1 MFLRQLCCLGKKLE
15 VGCSEDRLIKTVEE
29 YHDIE
34 SQTRTPTLGWK
45 FDALDPRN
53 IGTKLHFC
61 DGLVADSTDLFGE
74 DGGKSPLSFN
84 EQARIRRLC
93 QRLQQIADD
102 VSRSFPFFE
111 AVSYSEKTFADG
123 RGISFRHGHGAVADR
138 ESKVNKYNFRYWPA
152 KLQEWFPF
160 EQCGKTASDRYRK
173 PLNHEVPSR
182 LIAVPK
188 TAKGPRLIASEP
200 SQHQWCQQAMKDFFV
215 ENISRIFK
223 SRFIDFRDQ
232 AKSQRMVK
240 AASLTGDLV
249 TVDLSSASDRLSC
262 WAIER
267 MFRRNQSILHSIH
280 STRTRWMRDDISSP
294 SRFFFSKKFASQG
307 TALTFPVQT
316 LFFLCCTLACL
327 PGNSLKELILRNG
340 TSVQVFGDDIIMPKT
355 GYADLKL
362 LLQYL
367 GLKVNTE
374 KSFSNGFFRE
384 SCGADCY
391 KGYDVTPVKPKSF
404 SSDGPASRA
413 ALLDF
418 SNNLFVKG
426 YWNASRAAESTH
438 ERYRKI
444 IPNLPIV
451 GRESGVIG
459 RRSFCGDDTSHLKS
473 RWNSQ
478 LHKTEYRVWGW
489 KSRISLKPINDLSAL
504 LQYYCENPRQDL
516 IWSSG
521 VAERPKTSD
530 SLRWADLQS

>member
-1 MFLRQLCCLGKKLE
+1 
-15 VGCSEDRLIKTVEE
+15 
-29 YHDIE
+29 
-34 SQTRTPTLGWK
+34 
-45 FDALDPRN
+45 
-53 IGTKLHFC
+53 
-61 DGLVADSTDLFGE
+61 
-74 DGGKSPLSFN
+74 
-84 EQARIRRLC
+84 
-93 QRLQQIADD
+93 
-102 VSRSFPFFE
+102 
-111 AVSYSEKTFADG
+111 
-123 RGISFRHGHGAVADR
+123 
-138 ESKVNKYNFRYWPA
+138 
-152 KLQEWFPF
+152 
-160 EQCGKTASDRYRK
+160 
-173 PLNHEVPSR
+173 
-182 LIAVPK
+182 
-188 TAKGPRLIASEP
+188 
-200 SQHQWCQQAMKDFFV
+200 
-215 ENISRIFK
+215 
-223 SRFIDFRDQ
+223 
-232 AKSQRMVK
+232 
-240 AASLTGDLV
+240 
-249 TVDLSSASDRLSC
+249 
-262 WAIER
+262 
-267 MFRRNQSILHSIH
+267 
-280 STRTRWMRDDISSP
+280 
-294 SRFFFSKKFASQG
+294 
-307 TALTFPVQT
+307 
-316 LFFLCCTLACL
+316 L